1 MNKKGFAISVI
12 LYSIIFLI
20 IAILY
25 MLLGITKTRYTVSKN
40 LRDNVVKELNE
51 ERSEL
56 EYTSNETCT
65 ITGSNEYVTDLEL
78 KISIIGYEDNADEI
92 KSFKYKFDDGSWS
105 SNNSILVDHA
115 GIYMGYFR
123 DTNGGTGTCSG
134 DVTSKTLYRYRDC
147 NASHYIYGEYYYDGD
162 EQKRDIIGC
171 NFSDEEWVSWS
182 DTKPESLVT
191 REIESRTSYK
201 LK

>member
-25 MLLGITKTRYTVSKN
+25 MLLGLTKTRYTVNKN
-40 LRDNVVKELNE
+40 LRDNIVNELNE
-51 ERSEL
+51 ERAEL
-56 EYTSNETCT
+56 EYTSSETCT
-65 ITGSNEYVTDLEL
+65 ITGSNTYVTDLTL
-78 KISIIGYEDNADEI
+78 TISVNYG
-92 KSFKYKFDDGSWS
+92 KSYKFNDGSWS

-115 GIYMGYFR
+115 GIYIGYFR
-123 DTNGGTGTCSG
+123 DTNGGVGTCSA

-147 NASHYIYGEYYYDGD
+147 NEDHYIYGEEYDDNGTTK
-162 EQKRDIIGC
+162 QDIIGC
-171 NFSDEEWVSWS
+171 NFSNEEWGSWS

>member
-40 LRDNVVKELNE
+40 LRDNLVKELNE
-51 ERSEL
+51 ERSEF
-56 EYTSNETCT
+56 EYTSDESCE
-65 ITGSNEYVTDLEL
+65 ITGSDTYTTDLTL
-78 KISIIGYEDNADEI
+78 SISVNYG
-92 KSFKYKFDDGSWS
+92 KSYKFDNGSWS
-105 SNNSILVDHA
+105 SNNSILVDHS
-115 GIYMGYFR
+115 GIYIGYFK
-123 DTNGGTGTCSG
+123 DTNGGTGSCSA
-134 DVTSKTLYRYRDC
+134 DVTSKTLYRYRNCD
-147 NASHYIYGEYYYDGD
+147 ASHYVYGEYYYDGD
-162 EQKRDIIGC
+162 TQTRDIIGC
-171 NFSDEEWVSWS
+171 NFSNETWSDWS

-191 REIESRTSYK
+191 REIEYSTFYK

>member
-12 LYSIIFLI
+12 LYSVVFLI

-25 MLLGITKTRYTVSKN
+25 MLLGLTKTRYTVNKN

-51 ERSEL
+51 ERSEV
-56 EYTSNETCT
+56 EYTSSETCV
-65 ITGSNEYVTDLEL
+65 INGSSNTYVTDLTL
-78 KISIIGYEDNADEI
+78 SIYVENYG
-92 KSFKYKFDDGSWS
+92 KSYKFNDGSWS

-115 GIYMGYFR
+115 GIYIGYFR
-123 DTNGGTGTCSG
+123 DTNGGVGTCSA
-134 DVTSKTLYRYRDC
+134 DVTSKTIYRYRDC
-147 NASHYIYGEYYYDGD
+147 NESHYIYGEYYYDGD

-171 NFSDEEWVSWS
+171 NFSNEEWGNWS
-182 DTKPESLVT
+182 DIKPDSLVT
-191 REIESRTSYK
+191 RQIEARTSYK